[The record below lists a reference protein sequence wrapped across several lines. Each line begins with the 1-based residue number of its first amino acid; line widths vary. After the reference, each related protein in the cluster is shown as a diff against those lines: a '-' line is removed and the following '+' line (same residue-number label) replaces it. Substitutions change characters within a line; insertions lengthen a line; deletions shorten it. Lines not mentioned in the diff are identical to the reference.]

1 MPSLVVRPL
10 RHWPLK
16 LAALALAVILWIVV
30 QAQETTSQL
39 VTVELR
45 VSVPP
50 TLALTSSAPQVR
62 ALVSGPGR
70 ELIKLYATPLVIQ
83 ADLPATAGVP
93 RHLLSVEP
101 TDVRV
106 PRSAKVVIQDV
117 EPREIMLDVDRVVRR
132 TVPVALRAV
141 VEAESG
147 FAITGPLRLSPRE
160 VQISGPRSLVNA
172 IDSVMTEPIEVR
184 GVTDA
189 FQRTVPLDTARRPL
203 VAVNPREVVLTGRV
217 RRS

>member
-1 MPSLVVRPL
+1 VKPVSWWPL

-39 VTVELR
+39 VTVDLR
-45 VSVPP
+45 ISVPP
-50 TLALTSSAPQVR
+50 TLALVAPAPPVR

-70 ELIKLYATPLVIQ
+70 ELIKLYATPPVIE
-83 ADLPATAGVP
+83 AELPATAGVP
-93 RHLLSVEP
+93 RHLLAVVPS
-101 TDVRV
+101 DVRV
-106 PRSAKVVIQDV
+106 PRNAKVVIQDV
-117 EPREIMLDVDRVVRR
+117 EPREIALDLDRVIRR

-147 FAITGPLRLSPRE
+147 FAISGPLRVLPSE
-160 VQISGPRSLVNA
+160 VRVSGPRSLVNA
-172 IDSVMTEPIEVR
+172 IDSILTEPIEVR
-184 GVTDA
+184 GVTAA
-189 FQRTVPLDTARRPL
+189 FERTVPLDTARRPL
-203 VAVNPREVVLTGRV
+203 VAVSPREVVLTGRV